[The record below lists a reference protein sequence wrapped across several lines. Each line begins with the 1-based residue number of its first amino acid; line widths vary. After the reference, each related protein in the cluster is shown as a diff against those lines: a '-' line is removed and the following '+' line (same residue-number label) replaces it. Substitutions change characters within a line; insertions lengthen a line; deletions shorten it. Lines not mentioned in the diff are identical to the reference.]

1 MCSCDV
7 FVEGCSIENGGC
19 SHICTTMPGGFE
31 CHCRSGFRLGMDLKT
46 CFPIEGNNI
55 DRCVHAMHRI
65 NSLSPLSS
73 LLSSSLLS
81 PLSSSLLLSPLLS
94 PLPPAS
100 PPVVSNI
107 VLSSLRTQGGVS
119 GHTVFTADLSGT
131 ALSRLVDVNNNEDP
145 STGLIYGMEYDL
157 VDQVLFYAD
166 RTNAQIWKVP
176 LQRLI
181 RATDLRQ
188 VRRTLYYKTQKVIYS
203 AQLS

>member
-1 MCSCDV
+1 M
-7 FVEGCSIENGGC
+7 
-19 SHICTTMPGGFE
+19 
-31 CHCRSGFRLGMDLKT
+31 
-46 CFPIEGNNI
+46 
-55 DRCVHAMHRI
+55 
-65 NSLSPLSS
+65 
-73 LLSSSLLS
+73 
-81 PLSSSLLLSPLLS
+81 
-94 PLPPAS
+94 
-100 PPVVSNI
+100 
-107 VLSSLRTQGGVS
+107 
-119 GHTVFTADLSGT
+119 FTADLSGT

-203 AQLS
+203 AQLP